1 MNSTAAPTAEMA
13 RKHIF
18 SKQEVSRYVTMGAM
32 EEAATFGL
40 KYGDFLFF
48 IILCPNPASKYWL
61 VPVVRNYFVE

>member
-40 KYGDFLFF
+40 K
-48 IILCPNPASKYWL
+48 
-61 VPVVRNYFVE
+61 